1 MAEVRLPAPVKAV
14 LVDGA
19 DDRMDADDR
28 VAIPGAFWFVTYQ
41 GELAGMIYVC
51 PCGCRR
57 QGYLRFRGAPR
68 PPEEADRPSWEWDGN
83 REAPTLSP
91 SVLHRDHWHGY
102 LRAGMWVQA

>member
-1 MAEVRLPAPVKAV
+1 MAEVRLPAPVKAT
-14 LVDGA
+14 LVEDV
-19 DDRMDADDR
+19 DDRGA
-28 VAIPGAFWFVTYQ
+28 AGAFEFTTYQ
-41 GELAGMIYVC
+41 GEIAGMIYVC
-51 PCGCRR
+51 PCGCGRE
-57 QGYLRFRGAPR
+57 GYLRFRGAPR